1 MLIAALKRLEETV
14 EAETEALVARAPL
27 DHAEL
32 NRAKSRS
39 LLELTRLTRDLDAAS
54 LDAATAIHLARLRD
68 KLARNQEVVALHL
81 RAVEEIGET
90 LAAAALSQESDGTY
104 TARLGSGPGSG
115 FSA

>member
-14 EAETEALVARAPL
+14 EAETEALLARQSL

-68 KLARNQEVVALHL
+68 KLVRNQEVVGLHL

-104 TARLGSGPGSG
+104 TARLGSGLG
-115 FSA
+115 A